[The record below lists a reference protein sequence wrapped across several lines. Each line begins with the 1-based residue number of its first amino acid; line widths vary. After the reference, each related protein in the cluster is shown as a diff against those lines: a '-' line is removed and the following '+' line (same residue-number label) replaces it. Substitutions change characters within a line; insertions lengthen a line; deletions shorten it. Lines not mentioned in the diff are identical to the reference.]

1 MQLEV
6 GKIYEG
12 KVTGIIKFGAF
23 VELEPGKSGMVH
35 ISEVA
40 PTFVQEISDH
50 VQVGQTVKVKV
61 LNIAEDGK
69 ISLSIKKAME
79 PEGGKENRFPRGNRN
94 NGGERG
100 ERPNNNNAQS
110 NRTPYR
116 KSAPAANRTAPSE
129 LSYAASVPES
139 KDKSFE
145 DMLSRFMQKSDE
157 KMSDLKKTMDTS
169 RRSYGKKNK

>member
-23 VELEPGKSGMVH
+23 VEIEPGKSGMVH

-40 PTFVQEISDH
+40 PTFVKEISDH
-50 VQVGQTVKVKV
+50 VQIGQMVKVKV
-61 LNIAEDGK
+61 LSIAEDGK

-79 PEGGKENRFPRGNRN
+79 SEGGYQQNRSPRAPRSNERSGNLPPKPSYRN
-94 NGGERG
+94 K
-100 ERPNNNNAQS
+100 NNNV
-110 NRTPYR
+110 P
-116 KSAPAANRTAPSE
+116 SAP
-129 LSYAASVPES
+129 SYAASVPES

-157 KMSDLKKTMDTS
+157 KISDLKKTMDTS
-169 RRSYGKKNK
+169 RRSYGKKNKS